1 MFDNGRIISEMHICL
16 HECAEALCSFLSL
29 YLHRIRS
36 DWWEE
41 CVYQKLTDNQ
51 KDIADQKG
59 ISKLEDFDLAALLRI
74 AIGNWYNLRQF
85 VYLPSFEKNTWFDL
99 IRVRN
104 NWAHSGTELPG
115 KDAIVGDFEVV
126 ERFLT
131 QRGASPN
138 VLNKVRSII
147 VSIENVSAE
156 EIAPVVETV
165 PEKPSQNNSEAI
177 KEKDMVL
184 IQGQPGKSG
193 VVISISE
200 IAGSKKYEVFVD
212 GGMRSF
218 YEGQILPMPKA
229 ATEQWSN
236 VDDFLAELTA
246 YSINNPSSQN
256 LYSLNA
262 ARIDFVPYQFR
273 PALKLLKSD
282 QPRILIADSVGVGK
296 TIEAGLILKELSAR
310 KELKNVLIICPKPL
324 VAERKWELEMKRFDE
339 EFVPMDGPT
348 LRQAIYDVNREGEW
362 PYRYSR
368 AIIPYSILD
377 SKVYEGD
384 SSNRGLKN
392 LPIAPHFDLVIIDEA
407 HHVRNGS
414 MIKAKSFDYKCI
426 KYFLE
431 NADAAVMLTATPLQ
445 TSDDDL
451 FTLLNLLRPDVII
464 DKETFAMMSRPN
476 PYVSEAIKALR
487 TPSENSLEVARNAL
501 IEIKKTQWG
510 ESVIAKNPAYDAALA
525 LLSKASLSREERIGL
540 ISSIEGL
547 HSFAFMLNRTRR
559 RDIGDFCLRKPQTVS
574 VDFTPRQK
582 ELYDALLEFEEKA
595 LTTIHGD
602 PRSIA
607 FMTSTIKRQ
616 AASCIFGLGPNIRDF
631 IDRRYE
637 ALTTDNGEFIDEF
650 VELGDVGELSVLSS
664 RLLQLADDLPEE
676 DPKFE
681 AFYDLLQRKLQSEKN
696 KAIVFSS
703 FRHTLAYVRNKLV
716 AKGIRVEQ
724 VDGSVNDAKRQELRA
739 RFELPK
745 ENNDAIDVL
754 LFTEVGSEGLD
765 YQFCDMLINYDLPWN
780 PMRIEQRIGRID
792 RRGQQSEVV
801 SIVNLVTEGTVD
813 AEIYHRCLCRIGIF
827 EHSVGETEEILGH
840 ITNQIRD
847 IATDYHLSE
856 EEKALRLERLADNDV
871 LRMQEMQRLE
881 EQQRQFFGLDVSEYL
896 TTQAIKDSEN
906 PWLNSGLL
914 ESMIRLFLNKAIK
927 KGEYILGSGSLKQ
940 LRLSKDAKKILRQ
953 SLIGLNLKK
962 SIAKQEYEAFLC
974 GEATMRPITFDPEE
988 AERHHEAFFITP
1000 MHPLSIQAAS
1010 YFRHEK
1016 TVHIK
1021 ARYSEVG
1028 MRSGSYRFS
1037 IYAWRYTGLNEHT
1050 RLVAI
1055 CEDEALSSS
1064 IAEILRVSSNIETSD
1079 GIDDSS
1085 WEELE
1090 AKQFALWRA
1099 EREKAIADA
1108 RAVCAY
1114 RKESLRDSHNNLR
1127 LSLTRRIES
1136 VTDPAIIRMYQSQ
1149 LENATIDFNSKTE
1162 AIDAA
1167 LASSDVHSDLLA
1179 NGIIEIVGD

>member
-1 MFDNGRIISEMHICL
+1 MLDNERIISEMHICL
-16 HECAEALCSFLSL
+16 HECAEVLCSFLNL

-74 AIGNWYNLRQF
+74 AIGNWYSLRQF
-85 VYLPSFEKNTWFDL
+85 AYLPNYDKNTWFDL

-115 KDAIVGDFEVV
+115 KDAVISDFEIV

-131 QRGASPN
+131 QRNAPTASI
-138 VLNKVRSII
+138 NKVKSII
-147 VSIENVSAE
+147 SSIENVSIEETRQRDEQPVSAE
-156 EIAPVVETV
+156 PT
-165 PEKPSQNNSEAI
+165 QNDI
-177 KEKDMVL
+177 KEKDLIL
-184 IQGQPGKSG
+184 IQGEPGKSG

-200 IAGSKKYEVFVD
+200 VAGTKKYDVFVD
-212 GGMRSF
+212 GGIRSF
-218 YEGQILPMPKA
+218 YEGQIALMPKPVKG
-229 ATEQWSN
+229 EWSKI
-236 VDDFLAELTA
+236 DDFLAELTA
-246 YSINNPSSQN
+246 FSINNPSSQN

-262 ARIDFVPYQFR
+262 AKIDFVPYQFR
-273 PALKLLKSD
+273 PALKFLKSD

-296 TIEAGLILKELSAR
+296 TIEAGLIMKELSAR

-339 EFVPMDGPT
+339 EFLPLDGPT
-348 LRQAIYDVNREGEW
+348 FRQAIYDVNREGEW

-377 SKVYEGD
+377 GKAYEGD
-384 SSNRGLKN
+384 GNNRGLKG

-414 MIKAKSFDYKCI
+414 MVKTKSYDYKCL
-426 KYFLE
+426 KYFLD

-476 PYVSEAIKALR
+476 LYISEAIKALR
-487 TPSENSLEVARNAL
+487 TPNADSIELSKKALEEV
-501 IEIKKTQWG
+501 KKTQWG
-510 ESVIAKNPAYDAALA
+510 EAVIAKNPAYGQALA
-525 LLSKASLSREERIGL
+525 LLEKPQLNREERVAL
-540 ISSIEGL
+540 ISSLEGL

-582 ELYDALLEFEEKA
+582 ELYNALLEFEEKA

-616 AASCIFGLGPNIRDF
+616 AASCIFGLGPNVRDF
-631 IDRRYE
+631 IDRRFD
-637 ALTTDNGEFIDEF
+637 AMVTDNGEFIEDIERF
-650 VELGDVGELSVLSS
+650 GDIGELSALSS
-664 RLLQLADDLPEE
+664 KLLQLADNLPDE
-676 DPKFE
+676 DPKFD
-681 AFYDLLQRKLQSEKN
+681 AFYDLLVRKLESDKN

-703 FRHTLAYVRNKLV
+703 FRHTLAYIKCKLD
-716 AKGIRVEQ
+716 AKGVRVEQ

-745 ENNDAIDVL
+745 EDKDAIDVL

-792 RRGQQSEVV
+792 RRGQQSETVA
-801 SIVNLVTEGTVD
+801 IVNLVAEETVD
-813 AEIYHRCLCRIGIF
+813 AEIYHRCLWRIGIF
-827 EHSVGETEEILGH
+827 EHSIGETEEILGQ
-840 ITNQIRD
+840 ITNEIKSIVVD
-847 IATDYHLSE
+847 NHLSE
-856 EEKALRLERLADNDV
+856 EDKLLKLERLADNDV
-871 LRMQEMQRLE
+871 LRIQEMQRLE

-896 TTQAIKDSEN
+896 TTQAIRESEN

-914 ESMIRLFLNKAIK
+914 ESMIKLFLNKAVK
-927 KGEYILGSGSLKQ
+927 KGEYILGNGPLKQ
-940 LRLSKDAKKILRQ
+940 IRLSKEAKKTLRQ
-953 SLIGLNLKK
+953 SLLRLNVKK
-962 SIAKQEYEAFLC
+962 TIAKQEYESYLC
-974 GEATMRPITFDPEE
+974 SDSMMKPVTFDSEE
-988 AERHHEAFFITP
+988 AERHHEALFITP
-1000 MHPLSIQAAS
+1000 MHPLAVQAAS

-1016 TVHIK
+1016 TMHIK
-1021 ARYSEVG
+1021 ARYSESG
-1028 MRSGSYRFS
+1028 MSSGAYRFS

-1050 RLVAI
+1050 RLIAV
-1055 CEDEALSSS
+1055 CENSTISES
-1064 IAEILRVSSNIETSD
+1064 IPEMLRVSSQIEATES
-1079 GIDDSS
+1079 IDDSN
-1085 WEELE
+1085 WADLE
-1090 AKQFALWRA
+1090 ITQFGLWKA
-1099 EREKAIADA
+1099 ERAKAMANA
-1108 RAVCAY
+1108 KAVCAY
-1114 RKESLRDSHNNLR
+1114 RKESLLDSHNNLR
-1127 LSLTRRIES
+1127 ISINRRLEG
-1136 VTDPAIIRMYQSQ
+1136 VTDPSIIRMYQSQ
-1149 LENATIDFNSKTE
+1149 LENATIDFNAKMES
-1162 AIDAA
+1162 IDAA
-1167 LASSDVHSDLLA
+1167 LLRSDVHSTLIA
-1179 NGIIEIVGD
+1179 NGIIEISGD